1 MAVELRPP
9 SLDDLGLLAT
19 ISWIC
24 QEFESIYPG
33 IEVEKVF
40 KVTESEVPH
49 PLKVVIYRVIQ
60 EVLGNIGKHS
70 NASTILVRLGKSADR
85 IEMQI
90 EDNEPVFDPQKIN
103 DDDTDNKETWK
114 VSINE
119 RVLLSG
125 GTFNLNSNLQ
135 GGTVYQANW
144 GA

>member
-1 MAVELRPP
+1 
-9 SLDDLGLLAT
+9 
-19 ISWIC
+19 
-24 QEFESIYPG
+24 
-33 IEVEKVF
+33 
-40 KVTESEVPH
+40 
-49 PLKVVIYRVIQ
+49 
-60 EVLGNIGKHS
+60 
-70 NASTILVRLGKSADR
+70 
-85 IEMQI
+85 MQI

-114 VSINE
+114 ASINE